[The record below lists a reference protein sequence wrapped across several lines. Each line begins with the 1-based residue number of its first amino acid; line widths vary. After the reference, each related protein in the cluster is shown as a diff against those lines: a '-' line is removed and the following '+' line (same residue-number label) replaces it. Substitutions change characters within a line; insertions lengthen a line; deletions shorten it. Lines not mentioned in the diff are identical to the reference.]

1 MLMDALSTYKVY
13 LALKN
18 HFTSDTYDYFKYRT
32 VKLNSGT
39 FERRKDKYFFVKLG
53 KNRGNYLEDFL
64 VANFVINP
72 KVWVGELV
80 SDQCDSIYK
89 SWQKKQQSMSY
100 IFENEIQ
107 FMEGISEKAF
117 NDLLKVNSGEHPE
130 IIRMYLQND
139 ISLETLIILN
149 EVLTFLPRYD
159 KILSDPL
166 YNEVSRLCKKYRPFM
181 DIDTSKCKTI
191 VKSVVGL

>member
-53 KNRGNYLEDFL
+53 RNRGNYLEDFL

-181 DIDTSKCKTI
+181 DINTSKCRTI
-191 VKSVVGL
+191 VKSVMGL

>member
-181 DIDTSKCKTI
+181 DINTSKCRTI
-191 VKSVVGL
+191 VKSVMGL

>member
-1 MLMDALSTYKVY
+1 MFMDALNTYKVY

-53 KNRGNYLEDFL
+53 KNRGNCLEDFL

-80 SDQCDSIYK
+80 SDQCDLIYK

-107 FMEGISEKAF
+107 FMEDISEKSLNGLF
-117 NDLLKVNSGEHPE
+117 EVNSGEHPE
-130 IIRMYLQND
+130 IIRMYLQKD

-149 EVLTFLPRYD
+149 EVLTFMPAYD

-166 YNEVSRLCKKYRPFM
+166 YNEVSRLCKKYRPFVK
-181 DIDTSKCKTI
+181 IDTNNYRSI
-191 VKSVVGL
+191 VKNVVGV

>member
-181 DIDTSKCKTI
+181 DINTSKCKTI
-191 VKSVVGL
+191 VKSVMGL

>member
-80 SDQCDSIYK
+80 SDQCDLIYK

-107 FMEGISEKAF
+107 FMDGISEKAF
-117 NDLLKVNSGEHPE
+117 NDLLKVSSGEHPE

-149 EVLTFLPRYD
+149 EVLTFMPRYD

-181 DIDTSKCKTI
+181 DINTSKCKTI